1 MLHTV
6 RVNIAIAGGGVSG
19 LTCGVVLQESGHEV
33 TLFESATNKAASPVA
48 AAIWYPYHVG
58 IEAEQWALDS
68 YRTFEQLARDP
79 GTGVSIVD
87 FHVSGE
93 PLPRWALAMPHR
105 VLSPAS
111 YAVDAPLIETPIY
124 LPWLRR
130 QLAARIHSRTIRD
143 LAELEREF
151 DLVINCTGLG
161 ARSLCDDPLLQSGR
175 GVVLSVPNPGIA
187 RHTVALDAL
196 TYIISRRDDII
207 LGGTDDAIED
217 EHVPADVAAA
227 IHGRCA
233 RLEPRLPREHRVD
246 VGFRPLR
253 ERVRLER
260 EPGRRIIH
268 NYGHGGAGFT
278 VSWGCAREVLRLV
291 G

>member
-1 MLHTV
+1 M
-6 RVNIAIAGGGVSG
+6 NIAIAGAGVSG
-19 LTCGVVLQESGHEV
+19 LTCGVVLRESGHDV

-58 IEAEQWALDS
+58 IEGEQWALDS
-68 YRTFEQLARDP
+68 YHTFEQLAREP
-79 GTGVSIVD
+79 GTGVSIVE

-93 PLPRWALAMPHR
+93 PLPEWTLTMPHR

-111 YAVDAPLIETPIY
+111 YAVDVPLIETPVY

-130 QLAARIHSRTIRD
+130 QLAGRIHSRTIRD
-143 LAELEREF
+143 LAELEGEF

-161 ARSLCDDPLLQSGR
+161 ARTLCNDPLLQSGR

-187 RHTVALDAL
+187 RHSVALDAL
-196 TYIISRRDDII
+196 TYIITRRDDVI

-217 EHVPADVAAA
+217 DRVAAGLA
-227 IHGRCA
+227 AALHDRCA
-233 RLEPRLPREHRVD
+233 RLEPRLPTEYRVG

-253 ERVRLER
+253 ECVRLER